1 MLIPLWKVISSRHAL
16 NSPSDSSYD
25 SCLSDE
31 GDSESLE
38 GPSLTGGLSTVV
50 EEASGGVA
58 VWGRG
63 LCYS

>member
-1 MLIPLWKVISSRHAL
+1 MLIPCMEVISSTHAL

-38 GPSLTGGLSTVV
+38 GPPLTGGLSTMV
-50 EEASGGVA
+50 EEASGGVG